1 MKKTTY
7 IILGIIGT
15 WLLLGTIILGVI
27 ALNGRPYGERNQDP
41 YTDMSGEKAVIELDP
56 FDLSLIHI

>member
-15 WLLLGTIILGVI
+15 WLLLVTIILGI
-27 ALNGRPYGERNQDP
+27 ISLNGRPYGERNQDP
-41 YTDMSGEKAVIELDP
+41 YTDMSGEKA
-56 FDLSLIHI
+56 

>member
-15 WLLLGTIILGVI
+15 WLLLVTIILGI
-27 ALNGRPYGERNQDP
+27 ISLNGRPYGERNQDP
-41 YTDMSGEKAVIELDP
+41 YTDMSEKRP
-56 FDLSLIHI
+56 